1 MKNYQSFAW
10 KELWTQKIM
19 SVLILLA
26 VILSS
31 MMTTAIGQSIGT
43 LNAMRKQQ
51 AAYLNGNRYATVHQL
66 TNEEANSIM
75 SDNRLDYAEKMI
87 NIGVSDIDDGQLRI
101 ILREYHGN
109 ALSAYESISQLES
122 GNLPTKTGEIALP
135 QDALSLLGF
144 EDNIGDTI
152 RLDLYV
158 SLLQS
163 TEAPYQYSHDFTL
176 TGILKPNY
184 ISYVSGSVSGI
195 AGVGTAENLLPAKYL
210 LYSVDIRTSDKN
222 AFQSAMNSLQECM
235 SDQSYIQYNDIL
247 LSALG
252 INYDNAD
259 NAEEDSGFSLMTIT
273 VVMIGVLVLLAAG
286 LVIYNIL
293 KIAAAKRVKEY
304 GILRAMGAERGQIYS
319 LVSLQL
325 LILCGIGIPL
335 GIILGILTANGIT
348 AGVTSFFSP
357 EIFMANSQNEVAALV
372 SSNGSSR
379 VIPLI
384 ISAAVSLLF
393 AFVAAMPAA
402 RWAANV
408 SPTTSMSGQMI
419 QVKRKK
425 RKTKRIR
432 NFEAFYA
439 RMNMKR
445 NRGRTI
451 ITVLSLVMSITVFVA
466 LQSLS
471 ALIDTS
477 VNVLQTHPGDYS
489 IISDTVGFSQ
499 DDLEEIQEPY
509 GVTSISILKYAV
521 YGQDDS
527 GYIEGLQTSFPLQ
540 PGECLQIIGVDE
552 ERLKKLYAV
561 EDIEPFVNGEN
572 CLIFNPSW
580 DDAVSTTINQG
591 ETITV
596 NNMPFL
602 VYGNLDDPIHLGN
615 RPFWNGVQVVVYDTV
630 FDQITGQHNYTEIC
644 PILSDDADIDTIETA
659 IQSLCNKTN
668 GQWFSYRNVDQ
679 QLRES
684 YEQIRLLAWGLIL
697 FVGLIGL
704 LNIINTVYTN
714 IHTRTTEI
722 GVQRALGMSTRSLY
736 KTFLWEGAYYGLI
749 ATLIGGIL
757 GYICSLFIN
766 TAADNIVQA
775 MVMPL
780 ITVAEAAIFS
790 VLVCLLATSIP
801 LRRISKTDII
811 SAIGNEV

>member
-31 MMTTAIGQSIGT
+31 MMTTAVGQSIGT

-122 GNLPTKTGEIALP
+122 GNLPTKAGEIALP

-144 EDNIGDTI
+144 EGNIGDTI

-163 TEAPYQYSHDFTL
+163 TEASYQYSHDFTL

-222 AFQSAMNSLQECM
+222 AFQSTMNSLQECM

-466 LQSLS
+466 LQSIS

-477 VNVLQTHPGDYS
+477 VDVLQTHPGDYS

-499 DDLEEIQEPY
+499 DDLEEIQELY
-509 GVTSISILKYAV
+509 GVTSISTLKYAV
-521 YGQDDS
+521 YGQDDN

-572 CLIFNPSW
+572 CLILNSSW

-630 FDQITGQHNYTEIC
+630 YDKITGQHNYTEIC

-668 GQWFSYRNVDQ
+668 GQWFSYRSVDQ

-780 ITVAEAAIFS
+780 ITVAESAIFS
-790 VLVCLLATSIP
+790 VLACLLATSIP

-811 SAIGNEV
+811 SAIGNEG

>member
-1 MKNYQSFAW
+1 MKSYLSLAW
-10 KELWTQKIM
+10 KELKTQRITAILILIAVIM
-19 SVLILLA
+19 STI
-26 VILSS
+26 
-31 MMTTAIGQSIGT
+31 MTTAIGQSIGT
-43 LNAMRKQQ
+43 LNAMRQQQ

-66 TNEEANSIM
+66 TDEEAKSIM
-75 SDNRLDYAEKMI
+75 SDNRLSYAEKMI

-122 GNLPTKTGEIALP
+122 GNLPKKAGEIALP
-135 QDALSLLGF
+135 QDALSQLGF
-144 EDNIGDTI
+144 EGDIGDTI

-158 SLLQS
+158 SLLQD

-195 AGVGTAENLLPAKYL
+195 AGVGTAENMLPEKYL
-210 LYSVDIRTSDKN
+210 LYSVDIRTNDKN
-222 AFQSAMNSLQECM
+222 TFQSTINSLQELIG
-235 SDQSYIQYNDIL
+235 DQSYIQYNDIL
-247 LSALG
+247 LSSLG
-252 INYDNAD
+252 INYDNAV
-259 NAEEDSGFSLMTIT
+259 NAEKNSGFSFMTFS
-273 VVMIGVLVLLAAG
+273 VVMVGVLVLLAAG
-286 LVIYNIL
+286 LIIYNIL

-304 GILRAMGAERGQIYS
+304 GTLRAIGAERGQIYS

-335 GIILGILTANGIT
+335 GIIIGVLTANGIT
-348 AGVTSFFSP
+348 VGVTSFFSP
-357 EIFMANSQNEVAALV
+357 EIFMTNSQSEVAALV
-372 SSNGSSR
+372 SANGDSR

-384 ISAAVSLLF
+384 ISAVVSLLF
-393 AFVAAMPAA
+393 AFVATMPAA

-408 SPTTSMSGQMI
+408 SPTISMSGHI
-419 QVKRKK
+419 VNVKRKN
-425 RKTKRIR
+425 RKTKHIR

-451 ITVLSLVMSITVFVA
+451 ITILSLVMSITVFVA
-466 LQSLS
+466 LQSFS
-471 ALIDTS
+471 ALLDAS
-477 VNVLQTHPGDYS
+477 VDVLQMHPGDYS

-499 DDLEEIQEPY
+499 DDLEEIQELH
-509 GVTSISILKYAV
+509 GVTSISTVKYAV

-540 PGECLQIIGVDE
+540 PGECLQILGVDE
-552 ERLKKLYAV
+552 ERLKKLYEI

-572 CLIFNPSW
+572 CLILNPSW
-580 DDAVSTTINQG
+580 DGAVSTTINPG

-596 NNMPFL
+596 NNMPFH

-630 FDQITGQHNYTEIC
+630 YDQITGQHNYTEIC
-644 PILSDDADIDTIETA
+644 PILSEDADIDTIEKA
-659 IQSLCNKTN
+659 IQSLCDKTN

-697 FVGLIGL
+697 FVGFIGL

-714 IHTRTTEI
+714 IHSRVTEI
-722 GVQRALGMSTRSLY
+722 GMQRAVGMSARSLY
-736 KTFLWEGAYYGLI
+736 KTFLWEGAYYGMI
-749 ATLIGGIL
+749 AAVIGSII
-757 GYICSLFIN
+757 GYICTIFVDAAN
-766 TAADNIVQA
+766 TGTIQLVTIPIMPIV
-775 MVMPL
+775 
-780 ITVAEAAIFS
+780 EAA
-790 VLVCLLATSIP
+790 VLSIGACLLATVMP
-801 LRRISKTDII
+801 LRSISKMSIVESIETI
-811 SAIGNEV
+811 E

>member
-1 MKNYQSFAW
+1 MKNYRTFAW
-10 KELWTQKIM
+10 KELLNQKVM
-19 SVLILLA
+19 SALILLA
-26 VILSS
+26 IILSS
-31 MMTTAIGQSIGT
+31 MMTTAVGQAIGT
-43 LNAMRKQQ
+43 LNAMRQQQ

-66 TNEEANSIM
+66 TDEEANSIM
-75 SDNRLDYAEKMI
+75 SDNRLAYAEKMI

-122 GNLPTKTGEIALP
+122 GNLPKKAGEIALP

-144 EDNIGDTI
+144 EGDIGDTI

-158 SLLQS
+158 SLLHD
-163 TEAPYQYSHDFTL
+163 TEVPYQYSHDFTL

-195 AGVGTAENLLPAKYL
+195 AGTGTAKNLLPEKYM
-210 LYSVDIRTSDKN
+210 LYSVDIRTNDKN
-222 AFQSAMNSLQECM
+222 AFQSTMNSLQERM

-252 INYDNAD
+252 INYENAT
-259 NAEEDSGFSLMTIT
+259 NAEKDSGFSAIT
-273 VVMIGVLVLLAAG
+273 FTVIMIGVLVLLAAG

-304 GILRAMGAERGQIYS
+304 GILRAIGAERGQLYS

-325 LILCGIGIPL
+325 LILCGIGIPI
-335 GIILGILTANGIT
+335 GIILGILAANGIT

-357 EIFMANSQNEVAALV
+357 EIFMTNSQNEVAALV
-372 SSNGSSR
+372 SANGGSR
-379 VIPLI
+379 IIPLI
-384 ISAAVSLLF
+384 ISMVVSLLF
-393 AFVAAMPAA
+393 AFVAAMPTA

-408 SPTTSMSGQMI
+408 SPTISMSGYI
-419 QVKRKK
+419 VNVKRKK

-451 ITVLSLVMSITVFVA
+451 ITILSLVMSITVFVA
-466 LQSLS
+466 LQSFS
-471 ALIDTS
+471 ALLDAS
-477 VNVLQTHPGDYS
+477 ADVLQMHPGDYS

-499 DDLEEIQEPY
+499 DDLEEIQELH
-509 GVTSISILKYAV
+509 GVTSISTVKYAV

-540 PGECLQIIGVDE
+540 PGECLQILGVDE
-552 ERLKKLYAV
+552 ERLKKLYEI

-572 CLIFNPSW
+572 CLILNPSW
-580 DDAVSTTINQG
+580 DDVESTTINSG

-615 RPFWNGVQVVVYDTV
+615 RPFWNGVQVIVYDTV
-630 FDQITGQHNYTEIC
+630 YDQITGQHNYTEIC
-644 PILSDDADIDTIETA
+644 PILSEDADIDTIEKA
-659 IQSLCNKTN
+659 IQSLCDKTN

-684 YEQIRLLAWGLIL
+684 YEQIRLLAWGIIL

-714 IHTRTTEI
+714 IHTRTAEI
-722 GVQRALGMSTRSLY
+722 GVQRAIGMSVRSLY
-736 KTFLWEGAYYGLI
+736 KTFLWEGAYYGII

-757 GYICSLFIN
+757 GYGCSLFIN
-766 TAADNIVQA
+766 VAANDIVQA

-790 VLVCLLATSIP
+790 VLACLLATFIP
-801 LRRISKTDII
+801 LRTVAKVSIVE
-811 SAIGNEV
+811 AIQTVE

>member
-10 KELWTQKIM
+10 KELWTQKVM

-26 VILSS
+26 VIVSS
-31 MMTTAIGQSIGT
+31 MMTTAAGQSIGT
-43 LNAMRKQQ
+43 LHAMRQQQ

-66 TNEEANSIM
+66 TNQEANSIM
-75 SDNRLDYAEKMI
+75 SDNRLDYAEKII
-87 NIGVSDIDDGQLRI
+87 NIGMSDIDDGQLKI

-109 ALSAYESISQLES
+109 ALSAYESISRLES
-122 GNLPTKTGEIALP
+122 GNLPTKAGEIALP
-135 QDALSLLGF
+135 QDALSILGF
-144 EDNIGDTI
+144 EGSIGDTI

-163 TEAPYQYSHDFTL
+163 TEASYQYSHDFTL

-195 AGVGTAENLLPAKYL
+195 AGVGTAESLLPAKYL

-222 AFQSAMNSLQECM
+222 AFQSTMNSLQKHM
-235 SDQSYIQYNDIL
+235 SNQNYIQYNDIL

-259 NAEEDSGFSLMTIT
+259 NAEEDSGFSLMTLT

-319 LVSLQL
+319 IVSLQL

-335 GIILGILTANGIT
+335 GIILGILAANSIT
-348 AGVTSFFSP
+348 TGVTSFFSP
-357 EIFMANSQNEVAALV
+357 EIFMANSQNEIAALV
-372 SSNGSSR
+372 SSNGGSR

-408 SPTTSMSGQMI
+408 SPITSISGQMI

-445 NRGRTI
+445 NKGRTI
-451 ITVLSLVMSITVFVA
+451 ITVLSLVMSITVFMA

-477 VNVLQTHPGDYS
+477 VDVLQTHPGDYS

-499 DDLEEIQEPY
+499 DDLEEIQELS
-509 GVTSISILKYAV
+509 GVTSISTLKYAV

-527 GYIEGLQTSFPLQ
+527 GYIEGLQTSFPLH

-552 ERLKKLYAV
+552 GRLKKLYAI
-561 EDIEPFVNGEN
+561 EDIAPFVKGEN
-572 CLIFNPSW
+572 CLILNPFW
-580 DDAVSTTINQG
+580 DDTVSTTINQG
-591 ETITV
+591 ETIAI
-596 NNMPFL
+596 NNMPFF
-602 VYGNLDDPIHLGN
+602 VCGNLDDPIHLGN
-615 RPFWNGVQVVVYDTV
+615 RPFWNGVQVIVYDTV

-644 PILSDDADIDTIETA
+644 PILSDDADVDTIETA
-659 IQSLCNKTN
+659 IQSLCDKTN
-668 GQWFSYRNVDQ
+668 GEWFSYRNADR

-684 YEQIRLLAWGLIL
+684 YEQIRLLAWGLVL

-714 IHTRTTEI
+714 IHTRVSEI
-722 GVQRALGMSTRSLY
+722 GMQRAIGMSKTSLY

-749 ATLIGGIL
+749 ASVFGGLL
-757 GYICSLFIN
+757 GYICSVF
-766 TAADNIVQA
+766 T
-775 MVMPL
+775 
-780 ITVAEAAIFS
+780 EAAVSNTLQFGIVPIISILEAAAVS
-790 VLVCLLATSIP
+790 VVTCLAATAIP
-801 LRRISKTDII
+801 LHSIAKTDIVKSI
-811 SAIGNEV
+811 ITIG

>member
-1 MKNYQSFAW
+1 MKTYRTFAW
-10 KELWTQKIM
+10 KELLSQKVM
-19 SVLILLA
+19 SILILLA
-26 VILSS
+26 IILSS
-31 MMTTAIGQSIGT
+31 MMTTAVGQSVGT

-66 TNEEANSIM
+66 TGEEADSIM
-75 SDNRLDYAEKMI
+75 SDNRLAYAEKMI
-87 NIGVSDIDDGQLRI
+87 NIGVSDIDDGQLKI

-122 GNLPTKTGEIALP
+122 GNLPTKAGEIALP

-144 EDNIGDTI
+144 EGDIGDRI
-152 RLDLYV
+152 SLDLYV
-158 SLLQS
+158 SLLHD
-163 TEAPYQYSHDFTL
+163 TEAPYQYSYDFTL

-195 AGVGTAENLLPAKYL
+195 AGAGTAENVLPEKYM
-210 LYSVDIRTSDKN
+210 LYSVDIRTKDKS
-222 AFQSAMNSLQECM
+222 AFQIIMNSLQERM
-235 SDQSYIQYNDIL
+235 SDQSDIQYNDIL

-252 INYDNAD
+252 IHYDNSA
-259 NAEEDSGFSLMTIT
+259 NAEKDSGFSAMNFT
-273 VVMIGVLVLLAAG
+273 VIMIGVLVLLAAG

-304 GILRAMGAERGQIYS
+304 GILRAIGAGHGQIYS
-319 LVSLQL
+319 IVSLQL

-335 GIILGILTANGIT
+335 GIILGILAANGIT
-348 AGVTSFFSP
+348 AGVTSLFSP
-357 EIFMANSQNEVAALV
+357 EIFMTNSQNEVEALV
-372 SSNGSSR
+372 SANGDSR

-384 ISAAVSLLF
+384 ISTVVSLLF

-402 RWAANV
+402 HWAANV
-408 SPTTSMSGQMI
+408 APTISMSGRTI
-419 QVKRKK
+419 NIKRKN
-425 RKTKRIR
+425 RKTKRIH

-466 LQSLS
+466 LQSFS

-477 VNVLQTHPGDYS
+477 VDVLQMHPGDYS

-499 DDLEEIQEPY
+499 DDLEEIQKLH
-509 GVTSISILKYAV
+509 GVTSISTVKYAV

-540 PGECLQIIGVDE
+540 PGECLQILGVDE
-552 ERLKKLYAV
+552 AQLKKLYKI
-561 EDIEPFVNGEN
+561 EDIESFIKGEN
-572 CLIFNPSW
+572 CLILNPSW
-580 DDAVSTTINQG
+580 DDVESTIINSG

-602 VYGNLDDPIHLGN
+602 VYGNLNDPIHLGN

-659 IQSLCNKTN
+659 IQSLCDKTN
-668 GQWFSYRNVDQ
+668 GQWFSYRNVDR

-684 YEQIRLLAWGLIL
+684 YEQIRLLAWGIIL

-714 IHTRTTEI
+714 IHTRTAEI
-722 GVQRALGMSTRSLY
+722 GIQRAIGMSAKSLY
-736 KTFLWEGAYYGLI
+736 RTFLWEGVYYGII

-757 GYICSLFIN
+757 GYGCSLFIN
-766 TAADNIVQA
+766 VAADDIVQA
-775 MVMPL
+775 MIMPL
-780 ITVAEAAIFS
+780 ITVVEAAIAS
-790 VLVCLLATSIP
+790 ILACLLATSIP
-801 LRRISKTDII
+801 LRKISKMDIAL
-811 SAIGNEV
+811 AIGNEA

>member
-1 MKNYQSFAW
+1 MKNYQAFAW
-10 KELWTQKIM
+10 KELWAQKIM

-26 VILSS
+26 IILSS
-31 MMTTAIGQSIGT
+31 MMTTAVGQSIGT
-43 LNAMRKQQ
+43 LNAMRQQQ

-66 TNEEANSIM
+66 TDEEANSIM
-75 SDNRLDYAEKMI
+75 GDNRLAYAEKMI
-87 NIGVSDIDDGQLRI
+87 NIGVSNIDDGQLRI

-122 GNLPTKTGEIALP
+122 GNLPTKAGEIALP

-144 EDNIGDTI
+144 EGDIGDTI

-163 TEAPYQYSHDFTL
+163 TEVSYQYSHDFTL

-195 AGVGTAENLLPAKYL
+195 AGVGTAENVLPEKYL
-210 LYSVDIRTSDKN
+210 LYSVDIRTNDKS
-222 AFQSAMNSLQECM
+222 AFQITMNSLQERM

-252 INYDNAD
+252 INYDNSA
-259 NAEEDSGFSLMTIT
+259 NAETDSGFSLMTLT

-304 GILRAMGAERGQIYS
+304 GILRAMGAERSQIYS

-335 GIILGILTANGIT
+335 GIILGILTTNGIT

-357 EIFMANSQNEVAALV
+357 EIFMTNSQNEVAELV
-372 SSNGSSR
+372 SANGGSR

-384 ISAAVSLLF
+384 ISAVVSLLF
-393 AFVAAMPAA
+393 AFVAAIPAA

-408 SPTTSMSGQMI
+408 APTISMSGRMI
-419 QVKRKK
+419 NVKRKN

-451 ITVLSLVMSITVFVA
+451 ITILSLVMSITVFVA
-466 LQSLS
+466 LQSFS
-471 ALIDTS
+471 ALLDTS
-477 VNVLQTHPGDYS
+477 VDVLQMHPGDYS

-499 DDLEEIQEPY
+499 DDLGEIQELH
-509 GVTSISILKYAV
+509 GVTSISTVKYAV

-552 ERLKKLYAV
+552 ARIRKLYAI

-572 CLIFNPSW
+572 CLILNPSW
-580 DDAVSTTINQG
+580 SGVVSTTINPG

-630 FDQITGQHNYTEIC
+630 FDQITDQHNYTEIC

-659 IQSLCNKTN
+659 IQSLCDKTN
-668 GQWFSYRNVDQ
+668 GEWFSYRNVDQ

-722 GVQRALGMSTRSLY
+722 GVQRAIGMSARSLY

-757 GYICSLFIN
+757 GYACSLFIN
-766 TAADNIVQA
+766 TAADDIIQA

-780 ITVAEAAIFS
+780 ITIAEAAIFS
-790 VLVCLLATSIP
+790 VLACLLATSIP
-801 LRRISKTDII
+801 LRRISKTDIV
-811 SAIGNEV
+811 SAIGNEI